1 MIAAL
6 EALLSFSLI
15 RTYFEKENERK
26 RGKKRIISDFI
37 RCEMNEPVK
46 ERENIFGFLFLLVQD
61 NDLYKLDVR
70 LVKEDGRLQGV
81 LNPSAEVDY

>member
-1 MIAAL
+1 
-6 EALLSFSLI
+6 
-15 RTYFEKENERK
+15 
-26 RGKKRIISDFI
+26 
-37 RCEMNEPVK
+37 MNEPVK